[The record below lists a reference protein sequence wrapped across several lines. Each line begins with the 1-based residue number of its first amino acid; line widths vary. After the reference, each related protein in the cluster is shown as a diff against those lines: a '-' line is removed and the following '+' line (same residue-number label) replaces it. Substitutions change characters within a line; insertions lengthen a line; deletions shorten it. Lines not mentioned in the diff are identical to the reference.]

1 MKAIDIKNITKR
13 YGGRV
18 AVDGLSFD
26 IAQGELLALLGMNGA
41 GKTTTLGILSGLVSP
56 DGGDAFIL
64 GKSVVNDFASVKGLV
79 SMSLQETAVA
89 ENLTVAENLLFIC
102 RVYGMK
108 RDEARLA
115 AEDVMRQFGLTDRQN
130 DRAGKLSGGMKRRLS
145 IAMALITKPRAVFLD
160 EPTLGLDVVAR
171 RALWK
176 IIESIKGGATII
188 LTTHYLEEAEELADR
203 IAVLKDGR
211 LRGLG
216 TARELEELTGTDTF
230 EKAFLA
236 LAEED

>member
-1 MKAIDIKNITKR
+1 MKAIEIKNITKR

-89 ENLTVAENLLFIC
+89 ENLTVEENLLFIC